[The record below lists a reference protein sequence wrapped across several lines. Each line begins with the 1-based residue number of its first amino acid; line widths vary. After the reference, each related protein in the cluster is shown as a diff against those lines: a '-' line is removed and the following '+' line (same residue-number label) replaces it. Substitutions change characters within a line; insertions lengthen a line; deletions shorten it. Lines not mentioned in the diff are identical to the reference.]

1 MSDRT
6 PNTPILPP
14 AMLGILGGGQLGC
27 MFTVAAKTMGYQV
40 TVLDPDP
47 NAPAARF
54 ADEHLCA
61 AFDDQAALEKMAANC
76 AAITTEFENVNANSM
91 KWLAQSTFVSPR
103 GECVEIAQ
111 DRIREKT
118 FFRDAG
124 LPTAPFLAIEKA
136 SDLEVDLSLYLPGI
150 LKTARM
156 GYDGKGQVRVKTK
169 EELLTAWQQLKE
181 TACVLEKMMPLKTEV
196 SAIVTRS
203 VSGDCAVFPVS
214 ENHHFEGILDVSIVP
229 ANVTDAVKTSAAAA
243 AKTVASSL
251 GYVGVL
257 AIEFFVLADDSL
269 VVNEMAPRPH
279 NSGHYTL
286 DATTVSQFQQQVRA
300 MCGLPPGDATLL
312 KPVAMVN
319 LLGDVWPGAG
329 TADCK
334 EPDWSSMMS
343 EPSGFLHLYGKKE
356 ARVARKMGHYNLL
369 GSNAN
374 DVAAKVAALRDELL
388 TAAGRPR
395 PLA

>member
-1 MSDRT
+1 
-6 PNTPILPP
+6 
-14 AMLGILGGGQLGC
+14 MLGILGGGQLGS
-27 MFTVAAKTMGYQV
+27 MFATAAKTMGYGV
-40 TVLDPDP
+40 TVLDPDA

-54 ADEHLCA
+54 ADRHLCA
-61 AFDDQAALEKMAANC
+61 AFDDAAALADMANTC

-91 KWLAQSTFVSPR
+91 IWLAQHTFVSPR
-103 GECVEIAQ
+103 GECVAIAQ

-124 LPTAPFLAIEKA
+124 LPTAPFLALEKP
-136 SDLEVDLSLYLPGI
+136 SDLDADVSAYLPGI
-150 LKTARM
+150 LKTARL
-156 GYDGKGQVRVKTK
+156 GYDGKGQVRVKTRD
-169 EELLTAWQQLKE
+169 ELVTAWHDLKQQ
-181 TACVLEKMMPLKTEV
+181 ACVLEKMMPLKTEV
-196 SAIVTRS
+196 SAIVTRG
-203 VSGDCAVFPVS
+203 VDGNTAVFPVA
-214 ENHHFEGILDVSIVP
+214 ENHHYQGILDVSIVP
-229 ANVTDAVKTSAAAA
+229 ANVTQDVATRAAAA

-300 MCGLPPGDATLL
+300 MCGLTPGDASLL

-329 TADCK
+329 TADCV
-334 EPDWSSMMS
+334 EPDWSAMQQ
-343 EPSGFLHLYGKKE
+343 EPAGFLHLYGKKE

-369 GSNAN
+369 GDDAN
-374 DVAAKVAALRDELL
+374 TVARRAGQLRDQLL
-388 TAAGRPR
+388 ASAGRAR
-395 PLA
+395 PVE